1 MAMLKEINGI
11 YPKVGEKCFIAENAM
26 VMGWVEI
33 SKMSSIWYGTV
44 IRGDVSLIKI
54 GEKVN
59 IQDNCVLH
67 SDHDLVL
74 NIGDNTTIGHGA
86 IIHGCDIKGNSIIG
100 MGSILLNNSIISKN
114 VIIGAGS
121 LVTEGKFVPEGE
133 LWMGR
138 PAKFIRKLTST
149 EIENIKNSAESYYEN
164 AQVHKG
170 EKND

>member
-1 MAMLKEINGI
+1 
-11 YPKVGEKCFIAENAM
+11 M
-26 VMGWVEI
+26 VMGEVEI

-44 IRGDVSLIKI
+44 IRGDVALIKI

-67 SDHDLVL
+67 SEHNLIL
-74 NIGDNTTIGHGA
+74 SIGDNTTIGHGA
-86 IIHGCDIKGNSIIG
+86 IIHGCEIKGDAIIG

-138 PAKFIRKLTST
+138 PAKFIRKLTTT
-149 EIENIKNSAESYYEN
+149 EIENIKNSAESYYEI
-164 AQVHKG
+164 AIVHKG